1 MDTQWRV
8 VKGFKTHEFMVYSAY
23 YDVRM
28 ADKPIIR
35 VFGVTGSMNPEKVLC
50 RLYYDYNQKTLE
62 PKNDNSKIDF
72 INDKASFRDVHGKIL
87 VRLDEPEMM
96 LAKAGIAFVPKRF
109 QSYFYH
115 PCDIICP
122 LYDLKHPRLTNNLIP
137 VAVSILPRSSSR
149 SVIDYKLPVLNSENG
164 GTGTYVA
171 AKNEVGL
178 CVKPI
183 HSNYDDWVELISF
196 IELNKILG
204 VSKFIVYNE
213 SISENVNC
221 VLKYYEQKENIVSI
235 LPWDLVKKFKNKKA
249 QVRNRGVMSSL
260 NDCFYRNMNEYQYLF
275 SVDLDEF
282 IIPHMHETLP
292 QMLKYLHSI
301 DVKYLDRHDRQ
312 KYVKNNIQNGTNS
325 NIITSYNFLNVFFY
339 QHDGKSFTLFSTC
352 EFRPI

>member
-1 MDTQWRV
+1 
-8 VKGFKTHEFMVYSAY
+8 MVYSAY

-28 ADKPIIR
+28 TNQPNIR
-35 VFGVTGSMNPEKVLC
+35 VFGVTGSVNPEKVLC
-50 RLYYDYNQKTLE
+50 RLYYDYSQKNVE
-62 PKNDNSKIDF
+62 SKNDNNNIYF
-72 INDKASFRDVHGKIL
+72 MNDKASFRDVHGKIL
-87 VRLDEPEMM
+87 VRLDEAEMM
-96 LAKAGIAFVPKRF
+96 RAKVGLAFVPKQF
-109 QSYFYH
+109 QSYWHH

-122 LYDLKHPRLTNNLIP
+122 LYDPKHPILTNNLIP
-137 VAVSILPRSSSR
+137 VAVSILPRSSSG
-149 SVIDYKLPVLNSENG
+149 SVIDHKLPVINSENG

-183 HSNYDDWVELISF
+183 HSNYDDWVELVSF

-221 VLKYYEQKENIVSI
+221 VLKYYEQKENIVSV
-235 LPWDLVKKFKNKKA
+235 LPWDLVNKFKSKKA

-292 QMLKYLHSI
+292 EMLKYLYST

-325 NIITSYNFLNVFFY
+325 NTITSYNFLNVFFY
-339 QHDGKSFTLFSTC
+339 QHDGKSFTVSSTC
-352 EFRPI
+352 EFYIIQTILECFLTHCQTFF

>member
-1 MDTQWRV
+1 
-8 VKGFKTHEFMVYSAY
+8 MVYSAY

-28 ADKPIIR
+28 TDKPNIR
-35 VFGVTGSMNPEKVLC
+35 VFGVTRSVNPEKVLC
-50 RLYYDYNQKTLE
+50 RLYYDYNQKKFEST
-62 PKNDNSKIDF
+62 NDNNNIHVM
-72 INDKASFRDVHGKIL
+72 NDKASFRDVHGKIL
-87 VRLDEPEMM
+87 VRLDEAEMM
-96 LAKAGIAFVPKRF
+96 LAKAGIAYVPKPF
-109 QSYFYH
+109 QSYFHH

-149 SVIDYKLPVLNSENG
+149 SVIDYKLPVINSENG

-171 AKNEVGL
+171 AKNEVAL

-183 HSNYDDWVELISF
+183 HSNYDDWVELVSF

-221 VLKYYEQKENIVSI
+221 VLKYYEQKENIVSN
-235 LPWDLVKKFKNKKA
+235 LSWDLVKKFKNKKA

-292 QMLKYLHSI
+292 EMLKYLHST
-301 DVKYLDRHDRQ
+301 DVKYLDRQDRQ
-312 KYVKNNIQNGTNS
+312 KYVKNNIQNRTNS

-339 QHDGKSFTLFSTC
+339 QHDGKSITVFSTC

>member
-1 MDTQWRV
+1 MDTQWNV

-28 ADKPIIR
+28 PNKPIIR

-50 RLYYDYNQKTLE
+50 RLYYDYKRKNFE
-62 PKNDNSKIDF
+62 SKNDDNNNDF
-72 INDKASFRDVHGKIL
+72 MNDKASFQDVHGKIS
-87 VRLDEPEMM
+87 VRLDEAEMM
-96 LAKAGIAFVPKRF
+96 RAKVGMAFIPKRF
-109 QSYFYH
+109 QSDWHH

-122 LYDLKHPRLTNNLIP
+122 LYDAEHPILTNNLIP
-137 VAVSILPRSSSR
+137 VAVSILPRSSSG
-149 SVIDYKLPVLNSENG
+149 SVIDHKLPVINSENG

-183 HSNYDDWVELISF
+183 HSNYNDWVEFISF

-213 SISENVNC
+213 SISENINC

-235 LPWDLVKKFKNKKA
+235 LPWDLVTKFKNKNA

-260 NDCFYRNMNEYQYLF
+260 NDCFYRYMNEYQYLL

-282 IIPHMHETLP
+282 IIPHMQETIP
-292 QMLKYLHSI
+292 EMLKYLQSTE
-301 DVKYLDRHDRQ
+301 VEYLDRHDRQ
-312 KYVKNNIQNGTNS
+312 KYVKNNVQNTTSS
-325 NIITSYNFLNVFFY
+325 NIITSYNFMNGFFY
-339 QHDGKSFTLFSTC
+339 HHDGKSFTVS
-352 EFRPI
+352 